1 MTESSQMDTV
11 ETLFFSAKLKIEW
24 ANIHIGYLN
33 TLLRN
38 ISADETYRMGI
49 EHDPKTGKYRLKV
62 EGAQNIPADFPL
74 LTGDIIHHLRCAL
87 DHTATAIVGMES
99 TTIYVPFHERKE
111 KFVTCSK
118 VRAINQ
124 ACPGLGDYVVAELE
138 PYNGGRRGLWPM
150 TKLDAVDKHK
160 LIVTV
165 LGVTSVWFEKITD
178 ENGGVWANCA
188 ASVHND
194 TVLFPFGSTGKM
206 KIEGKVQP
214 SFDIFFGQ
222 GTFFEDQPIIP
233 TLANL
238 SQAVSESIGAI
249 AQFVRDAGGV
259 IGRNPDHRAAS

>member
-99 TTIYVPFHERKE
+99 TTIYFPFHERKE
-111 KFVTCSK
+111 KFVALIGIRGGEAHHAT
-118 VRAINQ
+118 RA
-124 ACPGLGDYVVAELE
+124 ATSSP
-138 PYNGGRRGLWPM
+138 RRALP
-150 TKLDAVDKHK
+150 
-160 LIVTV
+160 
-165 LGVTSVWFEKITD
+165 
-178 ENGGVWANCA
+178 
-188 ASVHND
+188 
-194 TVLFPFGSTGKM
+194 
-206 KIEGKVQP
+206 
-214 SFDIFFGQ
+214 
-222 GTFFEDQPIIP
+222 
-233 TLANL
+233 
-238 SQAVSESIGAI
+238 
-249 AQFVRDAGGV
+249 R
-259 IGRNPDHRAAS
+259 HRALCTNSKKAR

>member
-49 EHDPKTGKYRLKV
+49 EHDPKTGEYRLKV

-99 TTIYVPFHERKE
+99 TTIYFPFHERKE

-118 VRAINQ
+118 
-124 ACPGLGDYVVAELE
+124 
-138 PYNGGRRGLWPM
+138 
-150 TKLDAVDKHK
+150 LDFGH
-160 LIVTV
+160 
-165 LGVTSVWFEKITD
+165 
-178 ENGGVWANCA
+178 
-188 ASVHND
+188 
-194 TVLFPFGSTGKM
+194 FGSGWRGSPGWRRYLLEADPLHQAPRHPGQTH
-206 KIEGKVQP
+206 EG
-214 SFDIFFGQ
+214 
-222 GTFFEDQPIIP
+222 
-233 TLANL
+233 L
-238 SQAVSESIGAI
+238 
-249 AQFVRDAGGV
+249 
-259 IGRNPDHRAAS
+259 